1 MSKRE
6 FLSDVIKQKNLPRAN
21 NMINLIVAPCG
32 CGKTTYINKVVLK
45 EPRFENKTTLFIVD
59 TNMLEDQLIN
69 VEGYEKFINE
79 SQLGN
84 PGVYVCTYH
93 RLGRLLALEEVT
105 KKNNSMLEKV
115 DLVVCDEAHNLVR
128 YANIARN
135 GINRV
140 TDSNHDIILKNKAQ
154 SYACGCS
161 YLLMNLTDLKDKFNH
176 LHIIMLTATPD
187 RISSSDWFKGRVYN
201 VLKGY
206 ELKGYRERETRS
218 YSHFKNISEIK
229 GKALVYVGQID
240 TVLKMKEHFEEQGY
254 TVGYL
259 WSKNNHKY
267 PLSEIQKGWRA
278 HIVLAEDMPPG
289 LDILIVNEAY
299 ETGWNLKDTD
309 VQTVIVHTTAS
320 DSVIQARGRVRSDI
334 ELLYVKQNKD
344 ESTIS
349 MVKIP
354 NEYLDRILT
363 TDDLKE
369 MCLKMNL
376 KDTRGQVAMWRKLKQ
391 IIIDERHY
399 SVTSKRTRINGK
411 QVTATVISKVIYE

>member
-6 FLSDVIKQKNLPRAN
+6 FLSDVIKQKNLQRVDN
-21 NMINLIVAPCG
+21 LINLIVAPCG

-45 EPRFENKTTLFIVD
+45 EPRFENKITLFIVD
-59 TNMLEDQLIN
+59 TNMLEDQLIS
-69 VEGYEKFINE
+69 VEGYEKFRDE
-79 SQLGN
+79 SQLNN
-84 PGVYVCTYH
+84 PGVYICTYH
-93 RLGRLLALEEVT
+93 RLGKMLALEEVT
-105 KKNNSMLEKV
+105 KKSNSMLEKV
-115 DLVVCDEAHNLVR
+115 DLLVCDEAHNLVR

-135 GINRV
+135 GINKV

-161 YLLMNLTDLKDKFNH
+161 YLLMNLTDLKDKLKH

-187 RISSSDWFKGRVYN
+187 RISSSDWFKGRVYS

-218 YSHFKNISEIK
+218 YPHFKNISEIK
-229 GKALVYVGQID
+229 GKALVYVSQIEI
-240 TVLKMKEHFEEQGY
+240 VLKMKEHFEEQGY

-259 WSKNNHKY
+259 WSKNNGKY
-267 PLSEIQKGWRA
+267 PITEEQKGWRA
-278 HIVLAEDMPPG
+278 HILMAEDMPPG

-299 ETGWNLKDTD
+299 ETGWNLKDKD

-349 MVKIP
+349 MVKVP
-354 NEYLDRILT
+354 DEYLNRTLT

-376 KDTRGQVAMWRKLKQ
+376 RDNKGRVAGWRKLKQ

-399 SVTSKRTRINGK
+399 SINSKRTRINGK
-411 QVTATVISKVIYE
+411 QVTATVVSKNIQE

>member
-6 FLSDVIKQKNLPRAN
+6 FLSDVIKQKNLHRAT

-45 EPRFENKTTLFIVD
+45 EPIFKNKITLFIVD

-69 VEGYEKFINE
+69 VEGYERFIDE
-79 SQLGN
+79 SQLSN

-105 KKNNSMLEKV
+105 KKSNSMLEKV
-115 DLVVCDEAHNLVR
+115 DLLVCDEAHNLVR

-140 TDSNHDIILKNKAQ
+140 TESNHDIILKNKAQ

-187 RISSSDWFKGRVYN
+187 RISSSDWFKGRVYS

-229 GKALVYVGQID
+229 GKALIYVGQID

-259 WSKNNHKY
+259 WSKHNTKY
-267 PLSEIQKGWRA
+267 PLSEQQKGWRA

-299 ETGWNLKDTD
+299 ETGWNLKDKD

-354 NEYLDRILT
+354 NKYLNKTLT

-369 MCLKMNL
+369 MCLEMNL
-376 KDTRGQVAMWRKLKQ
+376 KDTRGKVAMWRKLKQ

-399 SVTSKRTRINGK
+399 SITSKRTRINK
-411 QVTATVISKVIYE
+411 RQVTATVISKVIYE